1 MKIAIVHDHFLE
13 FGGAERVAVA
23 IKRIFPEADV
33 HTAAYNK
40 EILTRR
46 VPGSAAWNIRTSWAM
61 RIPFFKKL
69 YSPLRFLAPWIWESF
84 DFSDYDVV
92 ISSSGWFM
100 SKGIITKDG
109 TQHISYVH
117 HQPRYLYYYETAV
130 EWQKYFP
137 VRMYAHIINHFLRKW
152 DYISSQRPDIL
163 VANSEETKKRI
174 EKFYRREATVIYP
187 PVYIPEE
194 VNIELRKPEYY
205 ITLSRFARAKNIDVL
220 ILTANKLKLPL
231 KIIGSGRDE
240 AFLRSL
246 AGPTIEFLG
255 HIKDKE
261 FVDVYRGAKA
271 FLNAGVDEEFGI
283 APVEAM
289 GHGVPVIAYASGGL
303 KETVKDGKNG
313 FLFADLTRESLSEA
327 INKLEKLSRKEYLQM
342 SAAARHQSEKYTA
355 DAFKEKLL
363 PLIRNV

>member
-303 KETVKDGKNG
+303 KETVKDGNNG